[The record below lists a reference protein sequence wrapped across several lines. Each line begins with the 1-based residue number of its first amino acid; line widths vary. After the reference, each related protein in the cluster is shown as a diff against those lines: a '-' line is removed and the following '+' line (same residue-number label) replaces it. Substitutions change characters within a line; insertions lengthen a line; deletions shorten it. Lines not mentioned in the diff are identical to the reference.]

1 MEDRLTDQG
10 DQILSF
16 NLELEESAKTQFLYY
31 TKAEDTTSETTW
43 VSVNLR
49 RDGET
54 FDSMLYNDAQDLTL
68 LNLW

>member
-31 TKAEDTTSETTW
+31 TKAEDTISETT
-43 VSVNLR
+43 
-49 RDGET
+49 
-54 FDSMLYNDAQDLTL
+54 
-68 LNLW
+68 